1 MPITYILKCSDNTLY
16 TGTARDIEKQE
27 WEHQHGQGA
36 YYTKQRLP
44 VKFVYCEEYER
55 IHEALYREKQIQ
67 RWTREKKTALIE
79 GRMEGLPLSAKN
91 IFIKT
96 YMSSVPVRS
105 QTELGKEALEIK
117 K

>member
-1 MPITYILKCSDNTLY
+1 MPFTFILKCSDNTLY
-16 TGTARDIEKQE
+16 TGTAWDIEKQV

-36 YYTKQRLP
+36 HYTKQRLP

-105 QTELGKEALEIK
+105 QTELGNEALEIK

>member
-1 MPITYILKCSDNTLY
+1 
-16 TGTARDIEKQE
+16 
-27 WEHQHGQGA
+27 
-36 YYTKQRLP
+36 
-44 VKFVYCEEYER
+44 
-55 IHEALYREKQIQ
+55 
-67 RWTREKKTALIE
+67 
-79 GRMEGLPLSAKN
+79 MEGLPLSAKN